1 MKPIKL
7 KPEDALFYLKDAL
20 CEHCEKECDTCDCI
34 QLCKY
39 GTAYKM
45 AKEALTTKVA
55 YICKGSGA
63 DYPCQHTTDIT
74 KAKNFKEVQPGS
86 WIEVMHEVDN
96 SEIVPDYRDGWRL
109 KEGDQK

>member
-7 KPEDALFYLKDAL
+7 KPEEALFYLKDAL

-34 QLCKY
+34 HLCKY

-45 AKEALTTKVA
+45 AKEALTIQVA
-55 YICKGSGA
+55 YICTDAIVG
-63 DYPCQHTTDIT
+63 YPCKHTTDIH

-86 WIEVMHEVDN
+86 WIEV
-96 SEIVPDYRDGWRL
+96 IPDYRDGWRM
-109 KEGDQK
+109 KEGDEK

>member
-7 KPEDALFYLKDAL
+7 KPEEALFYLKDAL

-45 AKEALTTKVA
+45 AKEALTTHVA
-55 YICKGSGA
+55 YICTEAIVG
-63 DYPCQHTTDIT
+63 YPCKHTTDIH

-86 WIEVMHEVDN
+86 WIEV
-96 SEIVPDYRDGWRL
+96 IPDYRDGWKL
-109 KEGDQK
+109 KEGGDKE